1 MKYLVQNKDALIRTI
16 VALIIA
22 IIQLLKV
29 FGLEIGV
36 TEDAVLSA
44 VTIVIGAICWFYNNP
59 TSKENCEHTGAMR
72 LEKAQNKG
80 IITGEDFTEEIE
92 EEGEE

>member
-1 MKYLVQNKDALIRTI
+1 MKYLVQNKKEFT
-16 VALIIA
+16 IA
-22 IIQLLKV
+22 IVTVLFTAWNVYKAIR
-29 FGLEIGV
+29 EGV
-36 TEDAVLSA
+36 LTEATLSA
-44 VTIVIGAICWFYNNP
+44 FILAVFTLLGLYYNMP

-80 IITGEDFTEEIE
+80 IVTGENFTDDIE